1 MPKTVDQFSTIEQ
14 FRNRYNDLANDVGD
28 ISGLRTENQE
38 TLVDAVNS
46 LEDKSFFFQEFV
58 FDGSDGASGNTV
70 FSGNDNFG
78 NLLSYR
84 TKRFQVYVNGVHQI
98 RDTDFSIGGFG
109 VVSPQTYSSITFS
122 SGLNNSDVVTVYA
135 YTGSYLGV
143 VDTGAASG
151 FFTQTAAQT
160 IYNTNDNGVIINGS
174 GTDRTTVLS
183 DVNNFDIELAGDTFS
198 QGNVKLDT
206 GQTLTAPTI
215 TDSTLSIN
223 QGNITGGVTGTFS
236 SDFNVGNL
244 DVGGGFGSTGV
255 SITSD
260 GHINAN
266 GNVDIDGTLN
276 VDSATTLNGTTIDG
290 DLDLNGNLDAS
301 GTGHVGGDFD
311 VNTNKFTVASA
322 TGNTAIAGTL
332 DVDGATT
339 LDGTTIDGDLDL
351 NGSVDISTNLTVHGN
366 ATINGNL
373 TLGDADTDSV
383 SFGADIHSH
392 IVPNATNTYDLGSSD
407 QQWRNLYIDGQAE
420 VDALSI
426 NGTLITSTAAEI
438 NKLDGYTGGVTEL
451 NYLKDLY
458 DTGVTASEF
467 DTLDGITSTT
477 AELNKLDGYTGSVT
491 ELNYLKSLYD
501 TGVTST
507 EFDYLD
513 GVTSNIQSQLNLKAP
528 LANASLTGT
537 TSFENL
543 SDGSITIT
551 AFVDEDNMSSNS
563 ATLVPTQQSVKAYV
577 DSQVATK
584 DHLSELGGTTDNV
597 TEGSSNLYF
606 TNARADARIGAASI
620 DDLSDVEIT
629 SNAIGKVLGWNGSNW
644 VPVNQSTSTD
654 SVTEGTNKYFTD
666 DRVADIFKLGS
677 NGDTESYKGIK
688 LTYAD
693 NPDGGSDTALDGEVT
708 AEVLAQNG
716 VTVNTSTNN
725 VELDYEIT
733 SSAPSSVG
741 STSTGHLWLVV

>member
-122 SGLNNSDVVTVYA
+122 SALNNSDVVTVYA

-174 GTDRTTVLS
+174 GTDRTTVLT
-183 DVNNFDIELAGDTFS
+183 DVSNFDIELAGDTFS

-215 TDSTLSIN
+215 TDNTLSIN

-290 DLDLNGNLDAS
+290 DLDLNGSVDVSTNATVHGNLDVD
-301 GTGHVGGDFD
+301 GT
-311 VNTNKFTVASA
+311 TE
-322 TGNTAIAGTL
+322 L
-332 DVDGATT
+332 DHLNVDGATT
-339 LDGTTIDGDLDL
+339 LNGTTIDGDLDL

-373 TLGDADTDSV
+373 TLGNQDTDSV

-392 IVPNATNTYDLGSSD
+392 ILPNASNTYDLGSD
-407 QQWRNLYIDGQAE
+407 GKQWRNLYIDGTAE
-420 VDALSI
+420 VDTLSI
-426 NGTLITSTAAEI
+426 NGTTVTSTAAEI
-438 NKLDGYTGGVTEL
+438 NKLDGYTGSATEL
-451 NYLKDLY
+451 NYAKSLY

-477 AELNKLDGYTGSVT
+477 AELNKLDGFTGVVAD
-491 ELNYLKSLYD
+491 LNYAKDLRA

-537 TSFENL
+537 TSFETL
-543 SDGSITIT
+543 SDGSISIT
-551 AFVDEDNMSSNS
+551 AFVDEDNMASNS
-563 ATLVPTQQSVKAYV
+563 ASLVPTQQSVKAYV
-577 DSQVATK
+577 DSQVASK
-584 DHLSELGGTTDNV
+584 DHLSELGGDSGNI
-597 TEGSSNLYF
+597 TEGSNLFF
-606 TNARADARIGAASI
+606 TNARADARADLRIGAADL
-620 DDLSDVEIT
+620 DDIGNVDVT
-629 SNAIGKVLGWNGSNW
+629 GNAIGKVLGWDGSNW
-644 VPVNQSTSTD
+644 VPVNQSTTTD
-654 SVTEGTNKYFTD
+654 STTEGNNKYFTD

-693 NPDGGSDTALDGEVT
+693 NPDGGSDTALDGEIT